1 MTRLRRKYIK
11 VLLLFISLSA
21 AGGMMWIGFTGGNE
35 VIFRWLLSV
44 SLFATTSILFIDE
57 KYRHHKKV
65 VGTVMLLTL
74 ISVVIG
80 MVELIIF

>member
-21 AGGMMWIGFTGGNE
+21 AGGMMRIGFTGGNE

-44 SLFATTSILFIDE
+44 SLFATTSILFLDE
-57 KYRHHKKV
+57 KYHHKKV

-80 MVELIIF
+80 MVQLIIF